1 MNEDAEDYVNY
12 ILGLIK
18 SIADVHELD
27 KLHLRNQF
35 NKDSDIE
42 IEFFPGW
49 VISEYFLTFLQMQ
62 KLWRKLTSKQT

>member
-1 MNEDAEDYVNY
+1 MPPEEINFVRRNFMYRVPMNEDAEDYVNY

-42 IEFFPGW
+42 IEFFPG
-49 VISEYFLTFLQMQ
+49 
-62 KLWRKLTSKQT
+62 